1 MKLIGF
7 FLAQVTIKHHFRISK
22 LLFHAGLQKILS
34 AVSRQFSDLQRSL
47 SIMNDNLKSTNISSF
62 QLNAEDIKKNG
73 ATSTRRKVLIPQA
86 DLT

>member
-47 SIMNDNLKSTNISSF
+47 SIMNDNLKSTNICSF
-62 QLNAEDIKKNG
+62 QLKAEDKNG
-73 ATSTRRKVLIPQA
+73 ATSTRRKALVPQA